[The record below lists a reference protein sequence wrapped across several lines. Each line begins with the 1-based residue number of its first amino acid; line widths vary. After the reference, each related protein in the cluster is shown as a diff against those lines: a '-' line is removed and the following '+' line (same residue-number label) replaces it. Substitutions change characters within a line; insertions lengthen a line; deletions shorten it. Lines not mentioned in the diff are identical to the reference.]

1 MDVSGTD
8 LDEPAAIPRR
18 PIHEGV
24 VGRILD
30 RAWRELEA
38 ERERW
43 LLWLPAFMAAGIGLY
58 FALPFEPAFWPA
70 PVLAA
75 LALAL
80 SIAGR
85 RRSALLLV
93 SLPVASL
100 ALGFALA
107 AWRTDTLAAPRIEHR
122 IGPVEVSGRVVE
134 VEEMAPGRRITL
146 DRPTVERLAPGAT
159 PQRVRVRVRGT
170 DPPIHP
176 GDRIDVR
183 AVLLPPSAPI
193 APGAFDFER
202 HAYFLQLGAVGYAY
216 GKPAVAALQDSGH
229 ASGFALWLAALRDRI
244 AARVTSQLPGAEG
257 GIAAALMTGER
268 GAIPPD
274 VVEAMRDSGLAH
286 LLAIAG
292 LHLGL
297 ITGALFFGV
306 RALLA
311 LVPYLALRYPIKKW
325 AALVAFCGAFFYL
338 MITGATVPTQRAF
351 LMTGVVLLG
360 VMLDRTSISMRMVA
374 WAAVAVMLIQPE
386 SVLGPSFQL
395 SFAAVIALIASYEVW
410 RGRLLAF
417 AGGPGMWRRP
427 LLYLAGVAFTSL
439 VTSLATIPY
448 ALYHFDRL
456 AAFGVATNMI
466 AVPVT
471 ALWVMPWAIL
481 AYVLM
486 PFGLEAIALGPM
498 GWGVHVVIW
507 SAKTIVSLPG
517 SVAILPAMPVWG
529 LDLVSLGLLW
539 LCLWQRPWRLAGL
552 AGIALG
558 LASIALVRPPDAIV
572 SGDGNLFA
580 VRAADGRMMISPAH
594 GAGFDVD
601 TILKRAGQTERDPW
615 PVSGSS
621 ADGRLACDGLGCLYQ
636 ANGQR
641 VALVRERAALAEDCR
656 WASVVLSAVPVRFAC
671 PSARVLVDR
680 FDLWRAGGYALWLD
694 PGGVAVES
702 VADWRG
708 VRPWTTVRPARDE
721 RDEPRRL
728 APDEGGHGSSGDD
741 SSSVGRAPPVD
752 PGDEDEPDTGL

>member
-1 MDVSGTD
+1 MDLSGTEID
-8 LDEPAAIPRR
+8 GPATIARA

-24 VGRILD
+24 VGRAFD
-30 RAWRELEA
+30 RVRREFEA

-43 LLWLPAFMAAGIGLY
+43 PLWLPAFMAAGIALY
-58 FALPFEPAFWPA
+58 FALPFEPAHWPA
-70 PVLAA
+70 AFIALLALAVAFVGRRRGWVAPAALPIAA
-75 LALAL
+75 LAF
-80 SIAGR
+80 
-85 RRSALLLV
+85 
-93 SLPVASL
+93 
-100 ALGFALA
+100 GFALG
-107 AWRTDTLAAPRIEHR
+107 AWRTDQVAAPRLDHR
-122 IGPVEVSGRVVE
+122 IGPAMVSGRVVE
-134 VEEMAPGRRITL
+134 VEEVANGRRITL
-146 DRPTVERLAPGAT
+146 DHPAIERLAPSDT
-159 PQRVRVRVRGT
+159 PARVRVRIRG
-170 DPPIHP
+170 DEPALRP
-176 GDRIDVR
+176 GDSMRVR
-183 AVLLPPSAPI
+183 AVLLPPSSPV

-202 HAYFLQLGAVGYAY
+202 HAYFLRLGGVGYAY
-216 GKPAVAALQDSGH
+216 GKPSVEPARP
-229 ASGFALWLAALRDRI
+229 SGFSLWLAALRDRI
-244 AARVTSQLPGAEG
+244 AARVEARLPGAVG

-325 AALVAFCGAFFYL
+325 AASVALCGAFFYL

-360 VMLDRTSISMRMVA
+360 VMLDRTSISMRMVC

-395 SFAAVIALIASYEVW
+395 SFAAVIALIAAYEVW
-410 RGRLLAF
+410 RGRLLGF
-417 AGGPGMWRRP
+417 AGGPGLWRLP
-427 LLYLAGVAFTSL
+427 LLYVAGVAFTSL

-448 ALYHFDRL
+448 SLYHFDRL

-486 PFGLEAIALGPM
+486 PFGLDGLALGPM
-498 GWGVHVVIW
+498 GGGIEIVIW
-507 SAKTIVSLPG
+507 SAKTIVALPG

-529 LDLVSLGLLW
+529 AVVVSFGLLW

-552 AGIALG
+552 GAIALG
-558 LASIALVRPPDAIV
+558 LASIALVRPPDVIV
-572 SGDGNLFA
+572 SGDGSLFA
-580 VRAADGRMMISPAH
+580 ARAADGHMMVSRAR
-594 GAGFDVD
+594 GAAFDVD

-615 PVSGSS
+615 PKSGAS
-621 ADGRLACDGLGCLYQ
+621 ADGSLDCTEFGCRYN

-641 VALVRERAALAEDCR
+641 VALVKAPGALTPDCH
-656 WASVVLSAVPVRFAC
+656 WATILVSAVALRYPC
-671 PSARVLVDR
+671 PSARLVIDR
-680 FDLWRAGGYALWLD
+680 NNLWRAGGHALWID
-694 PGGVAVES
+694 PSGVEVES

-708 VRPWTTVRPARDE
+708 IRPWTPQRPTQDEGVAPVE
-721 RDEPRRL
+721 RDEAER
-728 APDEGGHGSSGDD
+728 
-741 SSSVGRAPPVD
+741 
-752 PGDEDEPDTGL
+752 